1 MVSQSRRFST
11 LRARQVQESLV
22 SRMIE
27 KDDLKRPVQTV
38 CGLDVAYLHQTAI
51 GAAVLL
57 SFPQLKVLE
66 QKIVYCQVT
75 IPYIPTFLS
84 FREFAPLSLVY
95 VSLQNKPDLCFV
107 DAHGRAHPRKL
118 GAASHFGILKNI
130 PTIGVAKRLLCG
142 EIDSASI
149 PYETITLDNEVIG
162 ARINSKSGC
171 NPIYVS
177 VGHRISLETAVNMTL
192 QCITKY
198 RLPEPTRYA
207 HRLATKARLE
217 LKNKEK
223 MA

>member
-1 MVSQSRRFST
+1 MASPSQKFST
-11 LRARQVQESLV
+11 SRARQVQESLV

-27 KDDLKRPVQTV
+27 KDDLKGPIKTV

-57 SFPQLKVLE
+57 SFPQLEVLE
-66 QKIVYCQVT
+66 QKIVYSHVT
-75 IPYIPTFLS
+75 VPYIPTFLS
-84 FREFAPLSLVY
+84 FREFSPLSLAY
-95 VSLQNKPDLCFV
+95 ASLQNQSDICFV

-118 GAASHFGILKNI
+118 GAASHFGILKDI

-142 EIDSASI
+142 EINSTSH
-149 PYETITLDNEVIG
+149 PYETITLDDEVIG

-177 VGHRISLETAVNMTL
+177 VGHRISLETAVKMTL
-192 QCITKY
+192 QCVTKY
-198 RLPEPTRYA
+198 RLPEPTRHA

-217 LKNKEK
+217 LKQKEK

>member
-1 MVSQSRRFST
+1 MASLSQKFST
-11 LRARQVQESLV
+11 SRARQVQENLV

-27 KDDLKRPVQTV
+27 KDDLKGSVKTV
-38 CGLDVAYLHQTAI
+38 CGLDVAYLQQTVI

-66 QKIVYCQVT
+66 EKIVYCQVT
-75 IPYIPTFLS
+75 VPYIPTFLS
-84 FREFAPLSLVY
+84 FREFTPLSLAY
-95 VSLQNKPDLCFV
+95 ASLQNRSDLCFV

-118 GAASHFGILKNI
+118 GAASHFGILKDI

-142 EIDSASI
+142 EINSTSY

-162 ARINSKSGC
+162 VRINSKSGC

-177 VGHRISLETAVNMTL
+177 VGHRISLETAVKMTL

-198 RLPEPTRYA
+198 RLPEPTRLA

-217 LKNKEK
+217 LKQTEK
-223 MA
+223 MT

>member
-1 MVSQSRRFST
+1 
-11 LRARQVQESLV
+11 
-22 SRMIE
+22 MIE
-27 KDDLKRPVQTV
+27 KDDLKRTVQTV
-38 CGLDVAYLHQTAI
+38 CGLDVAYFHQTAI

-66 QKIVYCQVT
+66 QKIVYCQTTV
-75 IPYIPTFLS
+75 PYIPTFLS
-84 FREFAPLSLVY
+84 FREFAPLSLAY
-95 VSLQNKPDLCFV
+95 ASLQHQPDLCFV

-142 EIDSASI
+142 EIDSTSH

-162 ARINSKSGC
+162 VRINSKPGC

-192 QCITKY
+192 RCITKY
-198 RLPEPTRYA
+198 RLPEPTQYA

-217 LKNKEK
+217 LKHKGK
-223 MA
+223 MT

>member
-1 MVSQSRRFST
+1 
-11 LRARQVQESLV
+11 
-22 SRMIE
+22 MIE
-27 KDDLKRPVQTV
+27 KDDFNDPVKTV

-57 SFPQLKVLE
+57 SFPQLKVFE
-66 QKIVYCQVT
+66 QKIVYCQAT

-84 FREFAPLSLVY
+84 FREFTPLSLAY
-95 VSLQNKPDLCFV
+95 TSLQNQPDLCFV

-118 GAASHFGILKNI
+118 GAASHFGILKDI

-142 EIDSASI
+142 EIDPTSH
-149 PYETITLDNEVIG
+149 PFETITHDNEVIG
-162 ARINSKSGC
+162 ARINSKSGS

-177 VGHRISLETAVNMTL
+177 VGHRISLKTAVNMTL

-198 RLPEPTRYA
+198 RLPEPTRHA
-207 HRLATKARLE
+207 HQLATKARLE
-217 LKNKEK
+217 LKQKGK

>member
-1 MVSQSRRFST
+1 MVSQSQRFST
-11 LRARQVQESLV
+11 LRARQIQESLV

-66 QKIVYCQVT
+66 QKIVYCQAT

-84 FREFAPLSLVY
+84 FREFAPLSLAY

-142 EIDSASI
+142 EIDSTSH

-207 HRLATKARLE
+207 HLFATKARLE

>member
-1 MVSQSRRFST
+1 MVSQSQKFST

-27 KDDLKRPVQTV
+27 KDDFKRPVKTI

-66 QKIVYCQVT
+66 QKIVYCQAT

-84 FREFAPLSLVY
+84 FREFTPLSLAY
-95 VSLQNKPDLCFV
+95 VSIQNKPDLCFV

-142 EIDSASI
+142 EIDSTSH
-149 PYETITLDNEVIG
+149 PYETITLDKEVIG

-207 HRLATKARLE
+207 HRIATQARLE

>member
-1 MVSQSRRFST
+1 MASPSQKFST
-11 LRARQVQESLV
+11 SRARNVQESLV
-22 SRMIE
+22 CRLIE
-27 KDDLKRPVQTV
+27 KDDFKDPVQTV

-57 SFPQLKVLE
+57 SFPQLNVLE

-84 FREFAPLSLVY
+84 FREFTPLSLAY
-95 VSLQNKPDLCFV
+95 ASLQKQSDLCFV
-107 DAHGRAHPRKL
+107 DAHGRAHPRRL
-118 GAASHFGILKNI
+118 GAASHFGILKDI

-142 EIDSASI
+142 EIDSTSH
-149 PYETITLDNEVIG
+149 PYETITLDNDVIG
-162 ARINSKSGC
+162 AKINSKSGC

-207 HRLATKARLE
+207 HLLATKARLE
-217 LKNKEK
+217 LKQKRK

>member
-1 MVSQSRRFST
+1 MASRSKKFST
-11 LRARQVQESLV
+11 RRARQVQESLV

-27 KDDLKRPVQTV
+27 KDDFKSPIQTV
-38 CGLDVAYLHQTAI
+38 CGLDVAYLRQTAI

-57 SFPQLKVLE
+57 SFPHLKVLE
-66 QKIVYCQVT
+66 QKIVYCQTTV
-75 IPYIPTFLS
+75 PYIPTFLS
-84 FREFAPLSLVY
+84 FREYAPLSLAY
-95 VSLQNKPDLCFV
+95 ASLHNPSDLCFV

-118 GAASHFGILKNI
+118 GAASHFGILKDI

-142 EIDSASI
+142 EIDSTSRT
-149 PYETITLDNEVIG
+149 YETVTLDNEVIG

-192 QCITKY
+192 QCVTKY
-198 RLPEPTRYA
+198 RLPEPTRHA
-207 HRLATKARLE
+207 HQLATKTRLE
-217 LKNKEK
+217 LKHKGM